1 MIVECEKCNTRYRI
15 ADEKISDKGT
25 KVRCTKCGHVFLIKK
40 EKSPQTEKKSG
51 KIGKKVLVVFIL
63 LIFIVAGYFGSK
75 YILSIKEK
83 KNVKV
88 KDVVLEDVKQYFV
101 ENEKIGKLLVIE
113 GKAVNKSKVSKRL
126 IKIRATLYD
135 KKGRVVSRKTLFAGN
150 TLSLYQLQLFS
161 QKEIDD
167 ALNSKIGILTKNS
180 NVLPGQS
187 VPFMVV
193 FYNPPDRTSE
203 FTLQITQALTIK
215 TPIKAVK

>member
-1 MIVECEKCNTRYRI
+1 MIVECEKCHTRYKI
-15 ADEKISDKGT
+15 SDERISDKGT
-25 KVRCTKCGHVFLIKK
+25 KVRCSKCGHVFLIKK
-40 EKSPQTEKKSG
+40 EKTKEKKRRKG
-51 KIGKKVLVVFIL
+51 KIGKKVLIVFIL
-63 LIFIVAGYFGSK
+63 LIFVAAGYFGSK

-83 KNVKV
+83 RNIKL
-88 KDVVLEDVKQYFV
+88 KDVFLEDVKQYFV
-101 ENEKIGKLLVIE
+101 DNEKIGKLLVIE
-113 GKAVNKSKVSKRL
+113 GKVVNRSKVSKKL

-193 FYNPPDRTSE
+193 FYNPPNRVSE

-215 TPIKAVK
+215 TPIKTVK